1 MKLDLDEM
9 MNNSSNLF
17 SLENNDGSA
26 VIINLNLIKKV
37 ELNKEHNYGIVY
49 FVDDSTVCAS
59 YDSVNKLNEF
69 IKSENNAYRLA
80 LKLVYEQLGD

>member
-17 SLENNDGSA
+17 SLENNDSDA

-37 ELNKEHNYGIVY
+37 ELNKKHDYGIVY
-49 FVDDSTVCAS
+49 FVDDSTVCVS
-59 YDSVNKLNEF
+59 YDSANKLNEF
-69 IKSENNAYRLA
+69 IKSENSAYRLA

>member
-9 MNNSSNLF
+9 MNSSSNLF
-17 SLENNDGSA
+17 SLENNDGDA
-26 VIINLNLIKKV
+26 VIINLNLIKRV

-49 FVDDSTVCAS
+49 FVDDSTACVS
-59 YDSVNKLNEF
+59 YDSANKLNEF
-69 IKSENNAYRLA
+69 IKSENSAYRLA